1 MNIGFFEGKIYRKNV
16 SFTKAV
22 LWHTKELSLRE
33 DVMNKI
39 RRDGIEKLVF
49 VDEIKGE
56 QWVFSFKKVE
66 ANMRLKQFGQEKQ
79 FYFPIALAKKEKL
92 EIRKKK
98 VYDFDEA
105 RQTYVERE
113 ISYIPEEKEKKSVIQ
128 TTLL

>member
-16 SFTKAV
+16 VFSKAV

-49 VDEIKGE
+49 VDELKGE

-79 FYFPIALAKKEKL
+79 YYFPIALAKKEKL
-92 EIRKKK
+92 LVKKKK

-105 RQTYVERE
+105 RQTYVEKT
-113 ISYIPEEKEKKSVIQ
+113 ISYIPDDEKSDSIQ